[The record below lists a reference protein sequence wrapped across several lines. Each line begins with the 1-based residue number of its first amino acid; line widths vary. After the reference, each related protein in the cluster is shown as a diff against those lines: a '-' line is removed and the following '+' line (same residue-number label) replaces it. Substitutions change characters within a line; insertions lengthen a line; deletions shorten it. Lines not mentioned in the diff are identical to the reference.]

1 MLMVLSV
8 VGALIA
14 LAPSCSPVGSGQLPV
29 AAAPTSVQSAVRYAV
44 RYAVLTAKLHS
55 SECVHVDTAVLRGLL
70 VHVAFDSCLGFP
82 GERGGPSEEVRS
94 PALRSLFLTTSA
106 VPGAEVVPVARRRK
120 ASRVKNGKQ
129 GAYARAAAARARA
142 LD

>member
-1 MLMVLSV
+1 MAVVRWRKATSRACASGIRLLMVLSV

-44 RYAVLTAKLHS
+44 LTAKLHS

-82 GERGGPSEEVRS
+82 GEGPPKRFVR
-94 PALRSLFLTTSA
+94 LRFVHCS
-106 VPGAEVVPVARRRK
+106 
-120 ASRVKNGKQ
+120 
-129 GAYARAAAARARA
+129 
-142 LD
+142 

>member
-1 MLMVLSV
+1 LRPH
-8 VGALIA
+8 
-14 LAPSCSPVGSGQLPV
+14 APVDSGQLPV

-82 GERGGPSEEVRS
+82 GEGPPKRFVR
-94 PALRSLFLTTSA
+94 LRFVHCS
-106 VPGAEVVPVARRRK
+106 
-120 ASRVKNGKQ
+120 
-129 GAYARAAAARARA
+129 
-142 LD
+142 